1 MMAESLES
9 RKFER
14 KQLFDVPLPVRS
26 RNREQSMSTGSG
38 EAAPSGTMA
47 FSLMTKRGNRQQVCP
62 PLSFNSY
69 WLLLCILQIL
79 TYQLD
84 SHS

>member
-26 RNREQSMSTGSG
+26 RNREPSMSTGSG
-38 EAAPSGTMA
+38 ETEQRSGTMA
-47 FSLMTKRGNRQQVCP
+47 FSLMTKRGNRQQVYSFIHHGY
-62 PLSFNSY
+62 LSY
-69 WLLLCILQIL
+69 P
-79 TYQLD
+79 
-84 SHS
+84 